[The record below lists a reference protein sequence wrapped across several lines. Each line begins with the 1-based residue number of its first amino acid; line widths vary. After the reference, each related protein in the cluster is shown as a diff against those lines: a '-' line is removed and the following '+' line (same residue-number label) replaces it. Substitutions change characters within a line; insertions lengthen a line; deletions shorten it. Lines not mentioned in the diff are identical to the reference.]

1 MNENLGL
8 KRTLTPLMLWG
19 LGVGYVISGMYFGWN
34 IGLDKGGTLGLGIA
48 TFFILVMYITF
59 SLSYSELACAIP
71 KAGGGFDYSDNAQT
85 AVDEAAHITVAAE
98 VVNTSLDVQ
107 QLPTVL
113 AAVKAH
119 TESVIALGREGKE
132 QARPTPV
139 SKKSGPTVRP
149 HSCPKCSGAQPRA
162 QRKGRH

>member
-1 MNENLGL
+1 MRGRSEDDERCPKDKDGNP
-8 KRTLTPLMLWG
+8 KRGNPYQREFVVPPSKTQDSFTDPEARIM
-19 LGVGYVISGMYFGWN
+19 
-34 IGLDKGGTLGLGIA
+34 KR
-48 TFFILVMYITF
+48 
-59 SLSYSELACAIP
+59 
-71 KAGGGFDYSDNAQT
+71 AGGGFDYSDNAQT

-119 TESVIALGREGKE
+119 TESVIALGREGEE

-149 HSCPKCSGAQPRA
+149 HACPKCSGA
-162 QRKGRH
+162 